1 MQQNNEDN
9 HQPKT
14 RLVVRFSNHGKIASN
29 QITHRKPR
37 MQSVKTENPSII
49 DLFGNSIKVTNI
61 EEAIR
66 QASGGQHIDNV
77 NFTPFEIVNGRTR
90 DIKGREH
97 ESVPAGEYW
106 TDMLNKL
113 ETLKAKSV

>member
-1 MQQNNEDN
+1 
-9 HQPKT
+9 
-14 RLVVRFSNHGKIASN
+14 
-29 QITHRKPR
+29 
-37 MQSVKTENPSII
+37 MQSVKNGNPSII
-49 DLFGNSIKVTNI
+49 DLFGNSIKVTDI

-66 QASGGQHIDNV
+66 QASGGQYIDNV
-77 NFTPFEIVNGRTR
+77 NFIPFEIVNGHSR

-106 TDMLNKL
+106 KDMLKKL